1 MADLWLLLIVILFFV
16 ACWGLLALC
25 EHLMGG

>member
-1 MADLWLLLIVILFFV
+1 MLDVAYLLIGVGFFL

-25 EHLMGG
+25 EHLMER